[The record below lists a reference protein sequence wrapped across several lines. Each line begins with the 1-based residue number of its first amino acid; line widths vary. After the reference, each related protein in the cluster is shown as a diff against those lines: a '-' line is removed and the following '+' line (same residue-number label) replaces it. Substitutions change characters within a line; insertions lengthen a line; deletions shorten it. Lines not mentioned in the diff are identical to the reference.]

1 MALTQSTM
9 TIRRIDEIVIYESPD
24 GGKTVYSRRQGKVK
38 RTLHHSDPEYEKEQE
53 LTRRW
58 LDLKEAVF
66 MADTDKALDYAIQRV
81 EILYA
86 LKKDEN

>member
-1 MALTQSTM
+1 MPFTM
-9 TIRRIDEIVIYESPD
+9 TIKRIEEITIYESPD
-24 GGKTVYSRRQGKVK
+24 GGKTVYSRTPGESKQS
-38 RTLHHSDPEYEKEQE
+38 LHHIDSEYEREQK

-66 MADTDKALDYAIQRV
+66 MADTDKALDYAIERV